1 MLLSELI
8 NKTSL
13 NFDIIN
19 FDLIAEIL
27 FINEKSKISLNN
39 IFEKI
44 EINNFNDDTRKI
56 NSKTIFFVTELSRK
70 FLTNL
75 LSNFPAV
82 IVLDNKIKNETD
94 IIKFIKLLYQKINL
108 DTTTFNKNNECR
120 NSDEIKKIPIIL
132 SCDDLINNIGKLAS
146 SYYNDPSK
154 KLKITAVTGTNGK
167 TSISWFLFQIW
178 QFLKIPSAVIGTLG
192 IYYNT
197 IENDSNFEFTNIKTK
212 IKKIE
217 SGFTTPR
224 AWEIQALFSKFLEC
238 NIKKVVIEASSEGI
252 ELGRLAGTFLDTAI
266 FNNLT
271 QDHLDFHK
279 TMEEYYQSKKKIIM
293 QCINDK
299 GKVFINKKDSY
310 TERLFDEIK
319 SYPNI
324 YLIEK
329 NNEFL
334 TNKEIISFQKQ
345 NLNLA
350 IHSANLSENEFTQIN
365 LYLEKIET
373 PKGRFEMVKTKIYQ
387 NENINVQE
395 ILYAIVDY
403 AHTPDALKIVL
414 SEAKKIAKI
423 LICVFGCG
431 GNRDKLKRPIMGE
444 IASNLCDMVFIC
456 DDNPRKENPINIRN
470 EIIRGIKKN
479 NYKNIGDR
487 ALAIKEA
494 MNYGDEMI
502 NKSTK
507 NLGNVAVVVAGK
519 GHEEFQIF
527 ENEKVIFSDKNI
539 VLEIF
544 NNLKS

>member
-19 FDLIAEIL
+19 FDLISDNL
-27 FINEKSKISLNN
+27 FYNEKSKISHNN

-44 EINNFNDDTRKI
+44 EVNNFNDDTR
-56 NSKTIFFVTELSRK
+56 NVNCKTIFFVSELSRK
-70 FLTNL
+70 FLPNL
-75 LSNFPAV
+75 LNNLPAV
-82 IVLDNKIKNETD
+82 IVFDNKIKNDSD
-94 IIKFIKLLYQKINL
+94 IIEFIRLIYQNNYL
-108 DTTTFNKNNECR
+108 DTTSFNKNNKCR

-132 SCDDLINNIGKLAS
+132 SCDYLINNIGKLAS
-146 SYYNDPSK
+146 SFYNDPSK
-154 KLKITAVTGTNGK
+154 KLKIIAVTGTNGK

-178 QFLKIPSAVIGTLG
+178 QFLKIPSALIGTLG

-197 IENDSNFEFTNIKTK
+197 IENDSNFEFTNLKTK

-238 NIKKVVIEASSEGI
+238 NIKNVVIEASSEGI
-252 ELGRLAGTFLDTAI
+252 ELGRLAGTFLDTAV

-293 QCINDK
+293 QCLNDK
-299 GKVFINKKDSY
+299 GKVFINNQDSY
-310 TERLFDEIK
+310 TKRLYDEIK

-324 YLIEK
+324 FLIEK
-329 NNEFL
+329 NNEYS
-334 TNKEIISFQKQ
+334 TNKKIISFQKQ

-350 IHSANLSENEFTQIN
+350 IHSANLSEKEFTQIN
-365 LYLEKIET
+365 QFIEKIET
-373 PKGRFEMVKTKIYQ
+373 PKGRFEIVKTKIYQ
-387 NENINVQE
+387 NENTNVQE

-403 AHTPDALKIVL
+403 AHTPNALKIVL
-414 SEAKKIAKI
+414 LETKKLAKFV
-423 LICVFGCG
+423 ICVFGCG

-456 DDNPRKENPINIRN
+456 DDNPRKENPVLIRN
-470 EIIRGIKKN
+470 EIIGGIKKN

-487 ALAIKEA
+487 TLAIKEA
-494 MNYGDEMI
+494 INYGDEII
-502 NKSTK
+502 NKSTI

-544 NNLKS
+544 NNLKL